1 MSMLKLRDSSGR
13 ISNVPAIRGKSAYAY
28 AVDGGFV
35 GTEADFSALQAS
47 IPAAYIRGPA
57 TGETLR
63 LAACVPGVPVELAV
77 SGVDN
82 PAAVTVKRYGK
93 NLLPYPYYTNKTE
106 VNGLTFSAR
115 TDGSIL
121 INGTATAFTTYQ
133 LAETAAPVQLPVGVA
148 VSVSGGH
155 SDSIYLSIKSTDGSQ
170 GVTDTGAGRTL
181 ITQKTDYRCLLS
193 ITAGTKVENLVVRPQ
208 IELGASVTAFA
219 PYTPPETYTPG
230 ADGNVSGLVAV
241 EETTLLTDTAGA
253 VLTAE
258 YVKDATTVVA
268 ELLERIA
275 ALEAAVLAE

>member
-13 ISNVPAIRGKSAYAY
+13 TSNVPAVRGKSAYAY

-35 GTEADFSALQAS
+35 GTEADFAALQAS

-57 TGETLR
+57 TGEALR
-63 LAACVPGVPVELAV
+63 LGACVPGVPVELAV

-106 VNGLTFSAR
+106 VNGLTFSVR

-133 LAETAAPVQLPVGVA
+133 LAETASPVRLPVGVA

-155 SDSIYLSIKSTDGSQ
+155 SASVYISLKSTDGAQS
-170 GVTDTGAGRTL
+170 VTDTGAGRTL
-181 ITQKTDYRCLLS
+181 VTQKTDYRCLLS

-230 ADGNVSGLVAV
+230 EDGTVAGLVAV
-241 EETTLLTDTAGA
+241 EDTTLLTDTAGA

-275 ALEAAVLAE
+275 ALETAMLAE